1 MSEALTRI
9 LDYARAFSEKIDRCR
24 TTPVNATDWE
34 DAYNRLNR
42 FRERYLHGKS
52 YLDPAEAQ
60 ALGKVFEEDTFIK
73 EMLDIRQIGEHA
85 HKRGE
90 SAIRLMTNAPI
101 PICVKTSAL
110 GFFNAPIVKLPD
122 ITGQSTPSIIYRT
135 AQKPRTESRPHSLA
149 PQTNSPEGWPLRSE
163 PHEDTHQG
171 EPASLCLSGP
181 DIERH

>member
-9 LDYARAFSEKIDRCR
+9 LDYRCAFSEKTDRCR
-24 TTPVNATDWE
+24 TTPFNTTDWE
-34 DAYNRLNR
+34 DAYKRLNR
-42 FRERYLHGKS
+42 FRERYLHEKS

-60 ALGKVFEEDTFIK
+60 ALRKVFEEDTFIK

-110 GFFNAPIVKLPD
+110 GLFNAPIVKLLD
-122 ITGQSTPSIIYRT
+122 VTGQLYSINHLQNRT
-135 AQKPRTESRPHSLA
+135 KAENRIQRALTRATDKQP
-149 PQTNSPEGWPLRSE
+149 
-163 PHEDTHQG
+163 
-171 EPASLCLSGP
+171 
-181 DIERH
+181 